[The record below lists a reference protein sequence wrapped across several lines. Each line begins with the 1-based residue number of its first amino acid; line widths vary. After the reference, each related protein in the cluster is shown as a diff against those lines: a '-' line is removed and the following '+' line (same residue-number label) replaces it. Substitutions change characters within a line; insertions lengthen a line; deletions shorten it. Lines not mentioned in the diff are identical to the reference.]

1 MHIFL
6 FILFALF
13 ASSVLAQTTAEK
25 GPAADKGRA
34 IAAKAEAADSG
45 WQDAKAGLLMQLA
58 TKSGQSATRQ
68 LAFQSLEAKGG
79 DQSLIR
85 FVAPKDVQD
94 TALLTHAK
102 ASGPDDQW
110 IYLPALKRTT
120 RISGT
125 TKASPFMGSEFAY
138 EDFVAADVD
147 KFSYSFVRD
156 EACGALICAVVER
169 VPAYEGS
176 GYAKQTVWIDT
187 AAWRIQKIDF
197 TNKRGQLAKTLTA
210 SSWKQFQGRFWRAQ
224 ELLMVNHLTG
234 ATTTLKWSDF
244 AFKTG
249 LSPQSFSSSNLGR

>member
-1 MHIFL
+1 MRL
-6 FILFALF
+6 ILAFCCLIAAPAFAQ
-13 ASSVLAQTTAEK
+13 SV
-25 GPAADKGRA
+25 ADKGRA
-34 IAAKAEAADSG
+34 IAEKAQSADSG
-45 WQDAKAGLLMQLA
+45 WGDAKASLTMLLA

-68 LAFQSLEAKGG
+68 LAFASLEAKGG

-102 ASGPDDQW
+102 TSGADDQW

-147 KFSYSFVRD
+147 KFTYTYVRD
-156 EACGALICAVVER
+156 EACGALSCAVVER
-169 VPAYEGS
+169 VPTYDGS
-176 GYAKQTVWIDT
+176 GYAKQTVWIDRE
-187 AAWRIQKIDF
+187 AWRIQKIDY
-197 TNKRGQLAKTLTA
+197 TNARGVLSKTLTTA
-210 SSWKQFQGRFWRAQ
+210 DWKLYQGRFWRAQ
-224 ELLMVNHLTG
+224 TLLMVNHVTG
-234 ATTTLKWSDF
+234 ARTTLKWGDF

-249 LSPQSFSSSNLGR
+249 QSAQAFNSSNLGR

>member
-1 MHIFL
+1 MRKSLSLLLAVI
-6 FILFALF
+6 
-13 ASSVLAQTTAEK
+13 ASPALAQS
-25 GPAADKGRA
+25 AADKGRA
-34 IAAKAEAADSG
+34 IAEKADMADSG
-45 WQDAKAGLLMQLA
+45 WGDAKASLTMLLA
-58 TKSGQSATRQ
+58 TKAGQSATRQ

-79 DQSLIR
+79 DQSVLR

-102 ASGPDDQW
+102 AAGPDDQW

-147 KFSYSFVRD
+147 KYSYSYVRD
-156 EACGALICAVVER
+156 EPCGPLTCAVVER
-169 VPAYEGS
+169 VPTYDGS
-176 GYAKQTVWIDT
+176 GYTKQIVWIDRE
-187 AAWRIQKIDF
+187 AWRAQKIDF
-197 TNKRGQLAKTLTA
+197 VNKRGQLAKTLTT
-210 SSWKQFQGRFWRAQ
+210 SGWRHYQGRFWRAQ

-234 ATTTLKWSDF
+234 ARTTLKWGDF

-249 LSPQSFSSSNLGR
+249 LSAQSFNSTSLGR